1 MIDPRPASQ
10 LLVGAF
16 IRRAQG
22 EGGFA
27 TVIARGDPVS
37 GAILLWCCE
46 KGRFSGFLER
56 SMTANGHY
64 RWQAAGPQTIA
75 NEQEIAEYVA
85 RRRHRDPDLWVLEL
99 DIASAERFVA
109 ETVGDD

>member
-1 MIDPRPASQ
+1 MTDPRPASQ
-10 LLVGAF
+10 LLVGAL

-27 TVIARGDPVS
+27 TVLARGDAAA

-56 SMTANGHY
+56 TLTIDGRY
-64 RWQAAGPQTIA
+64 RWQAAGPQPVGT
-75 NEQEIAEYVA
+75 EQEISDYVA
-85 RRRHRDPDLWVLEL
+85 RRRARDPDLWVVEL
-99 DIASAERFVA
+99 DIASVERFVA